1 MYKLKTQS
9 SLSANTSGT
18 TLANENFEIKNEAN
32 NLEPSFK
39 FQLRLEGIGLSL
51 INSRHQELA
60 YSVLRGVEIS
70 FSDSTLFQTI
80 GGKIKWVQIDNQ
92 LYGGIYPILVYP
104 SVVRKTG
111 KEIEAHPTFNFL
123 VSLVKDDRFG
133 VVFVKYATM
142 LLQEMAIEI
151 DEDFLY
157 AALDLV
163 KAPQAKWEEDYGGKL
178 CDDNL
183 EIPEPTIDNSGRE
196 IYFERLELQP
206 LQFNLSFV
214 RTERVDVEDRAS
226 SSQGAIA
233 FVINILTMA
242 MGSINDAPLKFN
254 ALLFQNLRA
263 PIPLFQQLIQ
273 QFYQNQI
280 IGQLHNVL
288 GSADLLGNP
297 IGLFN
302 SVSSG
307 FQDIFYEPMNGFVV
321 SDRPQDFGLGLAKG
335 TASFVRKT
343 VFGVS
348 DSVAKVT
355 GSISKGLT
363 VATMDRQYQSRR
375 RTARNRNRP
384 KHALVGVSSGANSF
398 FSSVA
403 SGFEGLARK
412 PFEGAEREG
421 ASGFFKGM
429 GKGIVGLATK
439 PVVGMLDLATNVS
452 EGIRNT
458 TTVFD
463 EDGIDRTRLP
473 RYIGGDGVVR
483 PYSDIDAMGLFWLKQ
498 VNDGQF
504 SNEQYLGHLKLPSE
518 KLVLVT
524 SSRIMLVQSEKFKS
538 EWDVLFRDLQ
548 TISREKTGIQ
558 LIMRGEISRKTQI
571 FHLANVE
578 GGVQGPFIP
587 ISAVSSRDYL
597 YKRISQAVHE
607 INSQSTG
614 MAA

>member
-1 MYKLKTQS
+1 MLSDYKQSQSLYKLKTQS

-32 NLEPSFK
+32 DVEPSFK

-80 GGKIKWVQIDNQ
+80 GGKVKWVQIDNQ

-111 KEIEAHPTFNFL
+111 KEIEAHPTFNFF
-123 VSLVKDDRFG
+123 VSLVKDERFG

-178 CDDNL
+178 CDDDL

-263 PIPLFQQLIQ
+263 PVPLFQQLIP

-302 SVSSG
+302 SISSG

-363 VATMDRQYQSRR
+363 VATMDKQYQSRR

-384 KHALVGVSSGANSF
+384 KHALVGVSSGANSL

-458 TTVFD
+458 TTVFE

-473 RYIGGDGVVR
+473 RYIGGDGIVR
-483 PYSDIDAMGLFWLKQ
+483 PYSDVDAMGLFWLKQ

-504 SNEQYLGHLKLPSE
+504 SIEQYLGHLKLPSE

-524 SSRIMLVQSEKFKS
+524 SSRILLVQSEKFKS

-558 LIMRGEISRKTQI
+558 LIMRGEISRRLNLSI
-571 FHLANVE
+571 
-578 GGVQGPFIP
+578 
-587 ISAVSSRDYL
+587 
-597 YKRISQAVHE
+597 
-607 INSQSTG
+607 
-614 MAA
+614 